1 MDRKIQ
7 PDARTL
13 RRIENLRK
21 TGMYLD
27 ILEELEKKWGKWIM
41 EHEPWMLEV
50 GKGSAIWREIE
61 KKGKYIRPED
71 Y

>member
-1 MDRKIQ
+1 
-7 PDARTL
+7 
-13 RRIENLRK
+13 
-21 TGMYLD
+21 MYLD